1 MAALSAALSSI
12 LVKFADGEGARMLN
26 GGGGML
32 TAEQLVSLV
41 DVDVDV
47 GVGVDLILKAVVIS
61 G

>member
-1 MAALSAALSSI
+1 MAALLAALSSI

-47 GVGVDLILKAVVIS
+47 DVDLILKAVVIS

>member
-41 DVDVDV
+41 DADVDV
-47 GVGVDLILKAVVIS
+47 GVGVELILKAVVIS